1 MLKRLSTIAA
11 ALVISTVSAVEAAPK
26 TGTFEDHQNLWAAI
40 ASTGTVMK
48 LNTPE
53 CLVDDAPDGYYSYN
67 SIGDS
72 AFVVCQDDA
81 DSATQVDWTENDLD
95 TLRHEA
101 IHLIQDCA
109 HGTRADG
116 ILYPLGTGEEIMNL
130 VDNSIGREFAK
141 EIVEHYRSHVGLTD
155 EAQLMTEVEAFSA
168 AASVN
173 ANVLATMATE
183 ACAAQ

>member
-11 ALVISTVSAVEAAPK
+11 ALVISTVSAVEAAPR

-53 CLVDDAPDGYYSYN
+53 CLVEDAPDGYYSYN

-81 DSATQVDWTENDLD
+81 TSATQVDWTENDLD
-95 TLRHEA
+95 TMRHEA

-109 HGTRADG
+109 DGVRADG
-116 ILYPLGTGEEIMNL
+116 KLSPLGSGEEILGL

-141 EIVEHYRSHVGLTD
+141 EIVSHYRSHVGLSD
-155 EAQLMTEVEAFSA
+155 EAALMSEVEAFAA

-173 ANVLATMATE
+173 ANVIATMVTE

>member
-26 TGTFEDHQNLWAAI
+26 NGTFEDHRNLWAAI
-40 ASTGTVMK
+40 ASTGTEMK

-53 CLVDDAPDGYYSYN
+53 CFVDDAPDGYYAYN

-72 AFVVCQDDA
+72 AFVICQDDA
-81 DSATQVDWTENDLD
+81 TSATQVDWTENDLD

-109 HGTRADG
+109 AGTRADG
-116 ILYPLGTGEEIMNL
+116 VLNPLGSGEEIMNL
-130 VDNSIGREFAK
+130 VDRTIGREFAK
-141 EIVEHYRSHVGLTD
+141 RIVEHYRAEVGLTK
-155 EAQLMTEVEAFSA
+155 ESALMTEVEAFAA

-173 ANVLATMATE
+173 ANVLSTMVTE
-183 ACAAQ
+183 SCSAQ